1 MPIQIYLCTRHGE
14 FEVSVPFS
22 QDVPQEADCP
32 TKDNG
37 RACCGISRHVLKA
50 PAGITI
56 KRTWNEKANEYRR
69 NPRTQAEAQLDN
81 SYHEQKDMGK
91 EVRKPTEKDIQK
103 ATKKI
108 EKQARPTRVRRP
120 HHQPE
125 SETRKG

>member
-22 QDVPQEADCP
+22 EDVPQEVDCP
-32 TKDNG
+32 TKDND

-91 EVRKPTEKDIQK
+91 DVAKPTEKDIQK

-108 EKQARPTRVRRP
+108 EK
-120 HHQPE
+120 
-125 SETRKG
+125 SG